1 MPCPQADTLMN
12 LESATFF
19 YVVQFNHFY
28 SSNLETKNKTKTKT
42 NKQTKKPTPNLG
54 KNGASLSLNTI
65 G

>member
-1 MPCPQADTLMN
+1 MLCPQADTLMN

-19 YVVQFNHFY
+19 ILFNLII
-28 SSNLETKNKTKTKT
+28 SIPATSKQKTKTKTKT